1 MYLLI
6 LEASHSLLHGG
17 FVFFSKTLDFENLL
31 ISGWA
36 GSPLRR
42 RLSLAV
48 VSGGCSLA
56 VMQAAHCGGV
66 SCGGAQPLGHTGFRG
81 GGAWPQQLLLAGC
94 REQVQ

>member
-48 VSGGCSLA
+48 VSGGCSL
-56 VMQAAHCGGV
+56 VSVPQLLTGGV
-66 SCGGAQPLGHTGFRG
+66 SLGRGSWALEQAGFSS
-81 GGAWPQQLLLAGC
+81 
-94 REQVQ
+94 